1 VADAEPSERAAR
13 LSNDEI
19 RSLRRIVRDGGNIQ
33 EECLFSV
40 DELVMTI
47 DFLARRRKDLKP

>member
-1 VADAEPSERAAR
+1 MADAEPSERASR

-33 EECLFSV
+33 EECVFST